1 MALVNVYFSLGSNL
15 GDREANIFDA
25 LRRMDEAFGVHYS
38 ALSGLI
44 ETEPMGFSG
53 GKFLNAAV
61 LYRIP
66 VPERWF
72 DSAHQPGRRDTPPV
86 PERSRR
92 AGGSTPLTNRTE
104 EQSMAGGS
112 TPLTNR
118 TEEQSMAGGST
129 PLTNR
134 AEVVLQIV
142 KSIEREMGRTDPPEY
157 DSEGKRVYHSRI
169 IDIDILFYGRETIDI
184 PELTIPHRGIADRP
198 FVMVPLRQIA
208 RRSLREAFP
217 EYFKNKR

>member
-1 MALVNVYFSLGSNL
+1 MVVNVYFSLGSNL

-66 VPERWF
+66 VPER
-72 DSAHQPGRRDTPPV
+72 
-86 PERSRR
+86 SRR
-92 AGGSTPLTNRTE
+92 
-104 EQSMAGGS
+104 
-112 TPLTNR
+112 
-118 TEEQSMAGGST
+118 AGGST

-157 DSEGKRVYHSRI
+157 DSEGNRVYHSRI
-169 IDIDILFYGRETIDI
+169 IDIDILFYGREIIDT
-184 PELTIPHRGIADRP
+184 PELTIPHKGIADRP
-198 FVMVPLRQIA
+198 FVMIPLLQIA
-208 RRSLREAFP
+208 RRSLRMAFP
-217 EYFKNKR
+217 EYFQK

>member
-1 MALVNVYFSLGSNL
+1 MNVYFSLGSNL

-66 VPERWF
+66 VPER
-72 DSAHQPGRRDTPPV
+72 
-86 PERSRR
+86 SRR
-92 AGGSTPLTNRTE
+92 
-104 EQSMAGGS
+104 
-112 TPLTNR
+112 
-118 TEEQSMAGGST
+118 AGGST

-169 IDIDILFYGRETIDI
+169 IDIDILFYGREIIDI
-184 PELTIPHRGIADRP
+184 PELTIPHKGIADRP

>member
-66 VPERWF
+66 VRPYEA
-72 DSAHQPGRRDTPPV
+72 SPV
-86 PERSRR
+86 ILSEAKDPQILRSLCSLRM
-92 AGGSTPLTNRTE
+92 TNGAKVR
-104 EQSMAGGS
+104 M
-112 TPLTNR
+112 TNG
-118 TEEQSMAGGST
+118 AK
-129 PLTNR
+129 
-134 AEVVLQIV
+134 VVLRQV

-169 IDIDILFYGRETIDI
+169 IDIDILFYGREIIDI
-184 PELTIPHRGIADRP
+184 PELTIPHKGIADRP
-198 FVMVPLRQIA
+198 FVMIPLRQIA